1 MQRQH
6 HSKSLQEYYYR
17 QRKHSVIYT
26 GGLTHTQEHTGHK
39 FRQTGTPVVD
49 SHMVSDKSPM
59 AYLRVQMAPP
69 ICLFNT
75 KGMRRMKCANSPPP
89 LLNATLAASQMSGTS
104 FIKPLALAGNY
115 TSMTGI
121 FVKTCDN
128 DSTSRKMIQTSSII
142 GINCRGP
149 RHWLSACLSCC
160 GAFFLG
166 LRN

>member
-89 LLNATLAASQMSGTS
+89 PSPFKCHFGCIPNVRDVIHQTAR
-104 FIKPLALAGNY
+104 
-115 TSMTGI
+115 
-121 FVKTCDN
+121 
-128 DSTSRKMIQTSSII
+128 SRRQLHKHDRDFCQD
-142 GINCRGP
+142 
-149 RHWLSACLSCC
+149 
-160 GAFFLG
+160 
-166 LRN
+166 LRQ